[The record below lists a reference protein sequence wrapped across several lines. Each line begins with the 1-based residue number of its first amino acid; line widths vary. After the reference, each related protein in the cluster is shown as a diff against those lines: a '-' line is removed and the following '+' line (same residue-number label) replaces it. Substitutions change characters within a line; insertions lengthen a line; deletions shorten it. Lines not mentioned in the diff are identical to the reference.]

1 MNTIR
6 CTDYKLGLITLK
18 YIPVIMFIIM
28 WIHTGLLILGIS
40 GPFADTIAGS
50 AIIPSILILAMSQLF
65 QFCYIHKILT
75 LYSLAVDLC
84 INYNRY
90 IGFGNILD
98 ISRIIMFII
107 GTIVFILLV
116 IKFNSYRHKCCK
128 IKINEQGSVN
138 YI

>member
-6 CTDYKLGLITLK
+6 CTDYKLGLIALK

-28 WIHTGLLILGIS
+28 WVHTGLLILGIS

-75 LYSLAVDLC
+75 LYSLSVDLC

-90 IGFGNILD
+90 IGFENILD

-107 GTIVFILLV
+107 GTIVFVLLV
-116 IKFNSYRHKCCK
+116 IKFNNYRKKCCV
-128 IKINEQGSVN
+128 IKEQQWL
-138 YI
+138 